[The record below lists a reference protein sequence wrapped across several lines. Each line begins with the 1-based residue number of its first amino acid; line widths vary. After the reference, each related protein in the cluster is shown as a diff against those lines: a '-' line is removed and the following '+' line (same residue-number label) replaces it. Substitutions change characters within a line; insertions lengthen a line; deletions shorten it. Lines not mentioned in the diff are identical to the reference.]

1 MAPFVLAALIVV
13 HDAKPKQTLSRRNGL
28 VLLGVLAL
36 FLIVQY
42 FSANQHGEEIRFD
55 EFKRYVADGRVDWAT
70 FDGDAIHGGFRDGQ
84 APRGEGSASQVG
96 RTRFTTGRLDDD
108 SLIPLL
114 EEHSVAFRSQ
124 PQSGLDGG
132 TWLYLGISVFF
143 MMVLLR
149 NFRGMSGNA
158 GGALAF
164 AKSKGKVF
172 QETDVTIGF
181 SDVAGVDEAKEELEE
196 VIEFLKSPERYK
208 AIGAKIPKGV
218 LLVGP
223 PGTGKTLLARAV
235 AGEAEVPFISING
248 SEFVEMFVGVG
259 AARVRDLFAQAE
271 ASAPCIVFID
281 ELDAIGRTRS
291 GVATGGGA
299 HEERE
304 QTLNQLLVELDGFKP
319 KKAVIIMSATNRPE
333 ILDPALLRPGRFDRQ
348 VLVDRPDR
356 SGRAAILRVHARSVL
371 LNNEVNLETIAARTP
386 GFAGADLANLVNEAA
401 LLAARHGETT
411 VRESD
416 FSEAIDRVVA
426 GLEKKSRLMSPQER
440 KRVAYHEVG
449 HALASVLA
457 GSDERVHKISIIP
470 RGMSALGYTMQL
482 PDRDR
487 YLLTESELRIKL
499 IGLLGG
505 HAAEV
510 LIFGEA
516 STGAQNDLQK
526 ATEIANAMVGEYGMS
541 DAVGLVAVRR
551 DTSARFLAGPAASGT
566 RDVGARLADTID
578 GEVRRLVE
586 AAHEEALAV
595 LGANREQLETVAARL
610 MESEQLEGEE
620 LQGLLTRVG
629 ARS

>member
-1 MAPFVLAALIVV
+1 MP
-13 HDAKPKQTLSRRNGL
+13 KPKQTPKRHSGL
-28 VLLGVLAL
+28 LLLGLLGL
-36 FLIVQY
+36 FLVVQH
-42 FSANQHGEEIRFD
+42 FSSKQHGEEIRFD
-55 EFKRYVADGRVDWAT
+55 EFKRYIADGRVDWVT
-70 FDGDAIHGGFRDGQ
+70 FDDDEIHGGFREGQ
-84 APRGEGSASQVG
+84 APSDEGTATQG
-96 RTRFTTGRLDDD
+96 ATTLRFTTGRLDDD

-114 EEHSVAFRSQ
+114 EEHSVAFRSL
-124 PQSGLDGG
+124 PQSGFAMG
-132 TWLYLGISVFF
+132 TWLYLGVSVFF
-143 MMVLLR
+143 MMLLFR
-149 NFRGMSGNA
+149 NFRGMSGKA

-164 AKSKGKVF
+164 GKSKGKVF
-172 QETDVTIGF
+172 QETDVTVGF

-271 ASAPCIVFID
+271 VSAPCIVFID

-371 LNNEVNLETIAARTP
+371 LNDEVDLETIAARTP

-401 LLAARHGETT
+401 LLAARHGQTT
-411 VRESD
+411 VSNSD

-426 GLEKKSRLMSPQER
+426 GLEKKSRLMSPEER

-505 HAAEV
+505 RAAEV
-510 LIFGEA
+510 LVFGEA

-526 ATEIANAMVGEYGMS
+526 VTQLASAMVGEYGMS

-551 DTSARFLAGPAASGT
+551 DTSAQFLAGPSVNGA
-566 RDVGARLADTID
+566 RDVGERLADTID
-578 GEVRRLVE
+578 SEVRRIVE
-586 AAHEEALAV
+586 AAHEEALAL

-610 MESEQLEGEE
+610 LESEQLEGEE
-620 LQGLLTRVG
+620 LQSLLTQTR
-629 ARS
+629 APS